1 VAIDWR
7 HLEDSPLAIEAQEGN
22 LMGIVE
28 TLTDVFSPLNTYIWY
43 IAFVCLIGIGLYF
56 LYRLKFMQVTHMGEN
71 AKLAINGVNEQT
83 DGKKLSSFEAFC
95 LGMGARI
102 GVGNIAGVATAI
114 ATGGPGAVF
123 WMWIFA
129 LIGAGTSFMESTAA
143 QIYKEKKADGSYYG
157 GPAYY
162 ATKGLKKRWLG
173 VILAVLI
180 TVTFGFGF
188 VGVQASNSSA
198 AIVNAFGVDAHVVG
212 AVIALI
218 AALVIFSG
226 TKVVGKFSSKVVP
239 AMAVLWII
247 FTVAIILVNIG
258 NVGNAIA
265 MIFTYAFSAPALL
278 GGGIGT
284 VIMVGL
290 KRGVFSNEA
299 GLGSVANLAGTADTT
314 HPVKQGLIQSFG
326 VIVDTLIVC
335 TFTALAVLSFGDWEA
350 IAATGLKAA
359 PLVQMVATQALGD
372 WAPSLIAIFLFVFA
386 FTSMLG
392 YYTMSEANL
401 RYVKDSNTLIF
412 IIRIIVILVAFS
424 SCLIDT
430 GLMDLI
436 SDTFMA
442 AMGAVNIVVVAL
454 LAKPVM
460 EAYRDYRDQKKAGV
474 EEPTFDPSV
483 LSDPSGVTEWGP
495 AAQDKE

>member
-1 VAIDWR
+1 MSFSDLLNDI
-7 HLEDSPLAIEAQEGN
+7 
-22 LMGIVE
+22 
-28 TLTDVFSPLNTYIWY
+28 FSPLNEYIWY
-43 IAFVCLIGIGLYF
+43 IAFVCLIGLGLYF
-56 LYRLKFMQVTHMGEN
+56 LVRLKFMQVVHIKEN
-71 AKLAINGVNEQT
+71 ATLAVSGVNDKT

-143 QIYKEKKADGSYYG
+143 QIYKEKKSDGSYYG

-173 VILAVLI
+173 VVLAILI
-180 TVTFGFGF
+180 TVTFGIGF

-198 AIVNAFGVDAHVVG
+198 AIVEAFNVDSHIVG
-212 AVIALI
+212 FVIALI
-218 AALVIFSG
+218 AGLVIFSG
-226 TKVVGKFSSKVVP
+226 TKIVGRFSAKIVP
-239 AMAVLWII
+239 AMAVFWII
-247 FTVAIILVNIG
+247 FTIAIIVMNFG
-258 NVGNAIA
+258 NVGNAFA
-265 MIFTYAFSAPALL
+265 MIFQYAFSAPALL

-284 VIMVGL
+284 IIMVGL

-299 GLGSVANLAGTADTT
+299 GLGSIANLAGTADTT

-326 VIVDTLIVC
+326 VIVDTIIVC
-335 TFTALAVLSFGDWEA
+335 TFTAIAVLSFGNWEEVMA
-350 IAATGLKAA
+350 LGLRGA
-359 PLVQMVATQALGD
+359 PLVQEVASQALGT
-372 WAPSLIAIFLFVFA
+372 WAPTLIAIFLFVFA

-401 RYVKDSNTLIF
+401 RFVKDHNTVVFVL
-412 IIRIIVILVAFS
+412 RVVVVLVAFA
-424 SCLIDT
+424 SCTIST
-430 GLMDLI
+430 ALMDLI

-442 AMGAVNIVVVAL
+442 AMGAVNVIVVAL

-460 EAYRDYRDQKKAGV
+460 EAYRDYRKQQKEGIK
-474 EEPTFDPSV
+474 EPIFHKSA
-483 LSDPSGVTEWGP
+483 LSDSDGVTEWE
-495 AAQDKE
+495 D

>member
-1 VAIDWR
+1 MSFSDLLNDI
-7 HLEDSPLAIEAQEGN
+7 
-22 LMGIVE
+22 
-28 TLTDVFSPLNTYIWY
+28 FSPLNEYIWY
-43 IAFVCLIGIGLYF
+43 IAFVCLIGLGLYF
-56 LYRLKFMQVTHMGEN
+56 LVRLKFMQVVHIKEN
-71 AKLAINGVNEQT
+71 ATLAVSGVNDKT

-143 QIYKEKKADGSYYG
+143 QIYKEKKSDGSYYG

-173 VILAVLI
+173 VVLAILI
-180 TVTFGFGF
+180 TVTFGIGF

-198 AIVNAFGVDAHVVG
+198 AIVEAFNVDSHIVG
-212 AVIALI
+212 FVIALI
-218 AALVIFSG
+218 AGLVIFSG
-226 TKVVGKFSSKVVP
+226 TKIVGRFSARIVP
-239 AMAVLWII
+239 AMAVFWII
-247 FTVAIILVNIG
+247 FTIAIIVMNFG
-258 NVGNAIA
+258 NVGNAFA
-265 MIFTYAFSAPALL
+265 MIFQYAFSAPALI

-284 VIMVGL
+284 IIMVGL

-299 GLGSVANLAGTADTT
+299 GLGSIANLAGTADTT

-326 VIVDTLIVC
+326 VIVDTIIVC
-335 TFTALAVLSFGDWEA
+335 TFTAIAVLSFGNWEEIMA
-350 IAATGLKAA
+350 LGLRGA
-359 PLVQMVATQALGD
+359 PLVQEVASQALGT
-372 WAPSLIAIFLFVFA
+372 WAPTLIAMFLFVFA

-401 RYVKDSNTLIF
+401 RFVKDHNTVVFVL
-412 IIRIIVILVAFS
+412 RVVVVLVAFA
-424 SCLIDT
+424 SCTIST
-430 GLMDLI
+430 ALMDLI

-442 AMGAVNIVVVAL
+442 AMGAVNVIVVAL

-460 EAYRDYRDQKKAGV
+460 EAYRDYRKQQKEGIK
-474 EEPTFDPSV
+474 EPIFHKSA
-483 LSDPSGVTEWGP
+483 LSDSDGVTEWE
-495 AAQDKE
+495 D

>member
-1 VAIDWR
+1 M
-7 HLEDSPLAIEAQEGN
+7 S
-22 LMGIVE
+22 
-28 TLTDVFSPLNTYIWY
+28 FSDLLSDIFNPLNEYIWY
-43 IAFVCLIGIGLYF
+43 IAFVCLIGLGLYF
-56 LYRLKFMQVTHMGEN
+56 LVRLKFMQVIHIKEN
-71 AKLAINGVNEQT
+71 ATLAVTGVNDKT

-143 QIYKEKKADGSYYG
+143 QIYKEKKSDGSYYG

-173 VILAVLI
+173 VVLAILI
-180 TVTFGFGF
+180 TVTFGIGF

-198 AIVNAFGVDAHVVG
+198 AIVEAFDVDSHIVG
-212 AVIALI
+212 FIIALI
-218 AALVIFSG
+218 AGLVIFSG
-226 TKVVGKFSSKVVP
+226 TKIIGKFSARIVP
-239 AMAVLWII
+239 AMAVFWII
-247 FTVAIILVNIG
+247 FTIAIIITNIG
-258 NVGNAIA
+258 NVGNAFA
-265 MIFTYAFSAPALL
+265 MIFQYAFNVPALL

-284 VIMVGL
+284 IIMVGL

-326 VIVDTLIVC
+326 VIVDTIIVC
-335 TFTALAVLSFGDWEA
+335 TFTAIAVLSFGNWEE
-350 IAATGLKAA
+350 IMATGLRGA
-359 PLVQMVATQALGD
+359 PLVQAVATDALGS

-386 FTSMLG
+386 FTSMIG

-401 RYVKDSNTLIF
+401 RFVKDHNTIVF
-412 IIRIIVILVAFS
+412 ILRVVVVLVAFA
-424 SCLIDT
+424 SCTIST
-430 GLMDLI
+430 ALMDLI

-442 AMGAVNIVVVAL
+442 AMGAVNVIVVCL

-460 EAYRDYRDQKKAGV
+460 EAYRDYRQQQKDGV
-474 EEPTFDPSV
+474 KEPIFHKSA
-483 LSDPSGVTEWGP
+483 LSDSEGVTEWE
-495 AAQDKE
+495 D

>member
-1 VAIDWR
+1 MSFSDFLNDI
-7 HLEDSPLAIEAQEGN
+7 
-22 LMGIVE
+22 
-28 TLTDVFSPLNTYIWY
+28 FSPANEYIWY
-43 IAFVCLIGIGLYF
+43 IAFVCLIGLGLYF
-56 LYRLKFMQVTHMGEN
+56 LIRLKFMQVVHIKEN
-71 AKLAINGVNEQT
+71 ATLAVTGVNEKT

-143 QIYKEKKADGSYYG
+143 QIYKEKKSDGSYYG

-162 ATKGLKKRWLG
+162 ATKGLKKKWLG
-173 VILAVLI
+173 VVLAILI
-180 TVTFGFGF
+180 TVTFGIGF

-198 AIVNAFGVDAHVVG
+198 AIVEAFNVDSHIVG
-212 AVIALI
+212 FIIALI
-218 AALVIFSG
+218 AGLVIFSG
-226 TKVVGKFSSKVVP
+226 TKVVGKFSAKIVP
-239 AMAVLWII
+239 AMAVFWII
-247 FTVAIILVNIG
+247 FTIAIIITNIG
-258 NVGNAIA
+258 NVGNAFA
-265 MIFTYAFSAPALL
+265 MIFQYAFNVPALI
-278 GGGIGT
+278 GGGIGSI
-284 VIMVGL
+284 IMVGL

-326 VIVDTLIVC
+326 VIVDTIIVC
-335 TFTALAVLSFGDWEA
+335 TFTAIAVLSFGDWDA
-350 IAATGLKAA
+350 ICAAIYDGGDLILKGA
-359 PLVQMVATQALGD
+359 PFVQMVASSTLGD
-372 WAPSLIAIFLFVFA
+372 WAPTLIAIFLFVFA

-401 RYVKDSNTLIF
+401 RFVKDHNT
-412 IIRIIVILVAFS
+412 IVFVLRVVVVLVAFA
-424 SCLIDT
+424 SCTIDT

-442 AMGAVNIVVVAL
+442 AMGAVNVIVVAL
-454 LAKPVM
+454 LAKPIM
-460 EAYRDYRDQKKAGV
+460 EAYRDYRKQQKEGV
-474 EEPTFDPSV
+474 KEPIFHKSA
-483 LSDPSGVTEWGP
+483 LSDSDGVTEWE
-495 AAQDKE
+495 D

>member
-1 VAIDWR
+1 MSFSDLLNDI
-7 HLEDSPLAIEAQEGN
+7 
-22 LMGIVE
+22 
-28 TLTDVFSPLNTYIWY
+28 FSPLNEYIWY
-43 IAFVCLIGIGLYF
+43 IAFVCLIGLGLFF
-56 LYRLKFMQVTHMGEN
+56 LVRLKFMQVVHIKEN
-71 AKLAINGVNEQT
+71 ATLAVTGVNDKT

-143 QIYKEKKADGSYYG
+143 QIYKEKKSDGSYYG

-173 VILAVLI
+173 VVLAILI
-180 TVTFGFGF
+180 TVTFGIGF

-198 AIVNAFGVDAHVVG
+198 AIVEAFSVDSHIVG
-212 AVIALI
+212 FIIALI
-218 AALVIFSG
+218 AGLVIFSG
-226 TKVVGKFSSKVVP
+226 TKIVGKFSAQIVP
-239 AMAVLWII
+239 AMAVFWII
-247 FTVAIILVNIG
+247 FTIAIIITNIG
-258 NVGNAIA
+258 NVGNAFA
-265 MIFTYAFSAPALL
+265 MIFQYAFSAPALI

-284 VIMVGL
+284 IIMVGL

-326 VIVDTLIVC
+326 VIVDTIIVC
-335 TFTALAVLSFGDWEA
+335 TFTAIAVLSFGNWEEVMA
-350 IAATGLKAA
+350 LGLRGA
-359 PLVQMVATQALGD
+359 PLVQEVASQALGT

-401 RYVKDSNTLIF
+401 RFVKDHNTVVFVL
-412 IIRIIVILVAFS
+412 RVVVVLVAFA
-424 SCLIDT
+424 SCTIST
-430 GLMDLI
+430 ALMDLI

-442 AMGAVNIVVVAL
+442 AMGAVNVIVVAL

-460 EAYRDYRDQKKAGV
+460 EAYRDYRKQQKEGIK
-474 EEPTFDPSV
+474 EPIFHKSA
-483 LSDPSGVTEWGP
+483 LSDSDGVTEWE
-495 AAQDKE
+495 D

>member
-1 VAIDWR
+1 MSFSDLLNDI
-7 HLEDSPLAIEAQEGN
+7 
-22 LMGIVE
+22 
-28 TLTDVFSPLNTYIWY
+28 FSPLNEYIWY
-43 IAFVCLIGIGLYF
+43 IAFVCLIGLGLYF
-56 LYRLKFMQVTHMGEN
+56 LVRLKFMQVVHIKEN
-71 AKLAINGVNEQT
+71 ATLAVSGVNDKT

-143 QIYKEKKADGSYYG
+143 QIYKEKKSDGSYYG

-173 VILAVLI
+173 VVLAILI
-180 TVTFGFGF
+180 TVTFGIGF

-198 AIVNAFGVDAHVVG
+198 AIVEAFNVDSHIVG
-212 AVIALI
+212 FVIALI
-218 AALVIFSG
+218 AGLVIFSG
-226 TKVVGKFSSKVVP
+226 TKIVGRFSARIVP
-239 AMAVLWII
+239 AMAVFWII
-247 FTVAIILVNIG
+247 FTIAIIVMNFG
-258 NVGNAIA
+258 NVGNAFA
-265 MIFTYAFSAPALL
+265 MIFQYAFSAPALI

-284 VIMVGL
+284 IIMVGL

-299 GLGSVANLAGTADTT
+299 GLGSIANLAGTADTT

-326 VIVDTLIVC
+326 VIVDTIIVC
-335 TFTALAVLSFGDWEA
+335 TFTAIAVLSFGNWEEIMA
-350 IAATGLKAA
+350 LGLRGA
-359 PLVQMVATQALGD
+359 PLVQEVASQALGT
-372 WAPSLIAIFLFVFA
+372 WAPTLIAIFLFVFA

-401 RYVKDSNTLIF
+401 RFVKDHNTVVFVL
-412 IIRIIVILVAFS
+412 RVVVVLVAFA
-424 SCLIDT
+424 SCTIST
-430 GLMDLI
+430 ALMDLI

-442 AMGAVNIVVVAL
+442 AMGAVNVIVVAL

-460 EAYRDYRDQKKAGV
+460 EAYRDYRKQQKEGIK
-474 EEPTFDPSV
+474 EPIFHKSA
-483 LSDPSGVTEWGP
+483 LSDSDGVTEWE
-495 AAQDKE
+495 D

>member
-1 VAIDWR
+1 M
-7 HLEDSPLAIEAQEGN
+7 SFS
-22 LMGIVE
+22 
-28 TLTDVFSPLNTYIWY
+28 DVLNDIFSPLNEYIWY
-43 IAFVCLIGIGLYF
+43 IAFVCLIGLGLYF
-56 LYRLKFMQVTHMGEN
+56 LVRLKFMQVVHIKEN
-71 AKLAINGVNEQT
+71 ASLAVSGVNDKT

-143 QIYKEKKADGSYYG
+143 QIYKEKKSDGSYYG

-173 VILAVLI
+173 VILAILI
-180 TVTFGFGF
+180 TVTFGIGF

-198 AIVNAFGVDAHVVG
+198 AIVEAFNIDSHIVG
-212 AVIALI
+212 FIIALI
-218 AALVIFSG
+218 AGLVIFSG
-226 TKVVGKFSSKVVP
+226 TKIVGKFSAKIVP
-239 AMAVLWII
+239 AMAVFWII
-247 FTVAIILVNIG
+247 FTIAIIIMNIG
-258 NVGNAIA
+258 NVGNAFA
-265 MIFTYAFSAPALL
+265 MIFQYAFSAPALI
-278 GGGIGT
+278 GGGIGSI
-284 VIMVGL
+284 IMVGL

-326 VIVDTLIVC
+326 VIVDTIIVC
-335 TFTALAVLSFGDWEA
+335 TFTAVAVLSFGNWEEVMA
-350 IAATGLKAA
+350 LGLRGA
-359 PLVQMVATQALGD
+359 PLVQEVASQTLGT
-372 WAPSLIAIFLFVFA
+372 WAPTLIAIFLFVFA

-401 RYVKDSNTLIF
+401 RFVKDHNTVVFVL
-412 IIRIIVILVAFS
+412 RVVVVLVAFA
-424 SCLIDT
+424 SCTIST
-430 GLMDLI
+430 ALMDLI

-442 AMGAVNIVVVAL
+442 AMGAVNVIVVAL

-460 EAYRDYRDQKKAGV
+460 EAYRDYRKQQKEGIK
-474 EEPTFDPSV
+474 EPIFHKSA
-483 LSDPSGVTEWGP
+483 LSDSDGVTEWE
-495 AAQDKE
+495 D

>member
-1 VAIDWR
+1 MSFSDLLNDI
-7 HLEDSPLAIEAQEGN
+7 
-22 LMGIVE
+22 
-28 TLTDVFSPLNTYIWY
+28 FSPLNEYIWY
-43 IAFVCLIGIGLYF
+43 IAFVCLIGLGLYF
-56 LYRLKFMQVTHMGEN
+56 LVRLKFMQVVHIKEN
-71 AKLAINGVNEQT
+71 ATLAVTGVNDKT

-143 QIYKEKKADGSYYG
+143 QIYKEKKSDGSYYG

-173 VILAVLI
+173 VVLAILI
-180 TVTFGFGF
+180 TVTFGIGF

-198 AIVNAFGVDAHVVG
+198 AIVEAFNVDSHIVG
-212 AVIALI
+212 FVIALI
-218 AALVIFSG
+218 AGLVIFSG
-226 TKVVGKFSSKVVP
+226 TKIVGKFSAKIVP
-239 AMAVLWII
+239 AMAVFWII
-247 FTVAIILVNIG
+247 FTIAIIVMNFG
-258 NVGNAIA
+258 NVGNAFA
-265 MIFTYAFSAPALL
+265 MIFQYAFSAPALI

-284 VIMVGL
+284 IIMVGL

-326 VIVDTLIVC
+326 VIVDTIIVC
-335 TFTALAVLSFGDWEA
+335 TFTAIAVLSFGNWEEVMA
-350 IAATGLKAA
+350 LGLRGA
-359 PLVQMVATQALGD
+359 PLVQEVASQTLGT
-372 WAPSLIAIFLFVFA
+372 WAPTLIAIFLFVFA

-401 RYVKDSNTLIF
+401 RFVKDHNTVVFVL
-412 IIRIIVILVAFS
+412 RVVVVLVAFA
-424 SCLIDT
+424 SCTIST
-430 GLMDLI
+430 ALMDLI

-442 AMGAVNIVVVAL
+442 AMGAVNVIVVAL

-460 EAYRDYRDQKKAGV
+460 EAYRDYRKQQKEGIK
-474 EEPTFDPSV
+474 EPIFHKSA
-483 LSDPSGVTEWGP
+483 LSDSDGVTEWE
-495 AAQDKE
+495 D

>member
-1 VAIDWR
+1 MSFSDLLNDI
-7 HLEDSPLAIEAQEGN
+7 
-22 LMGIVE
+22 
-28 TLTDVFSPLNTYIWY
+28 FSPLNEYIWY
-43 IAFVCLIGIGLYF
+43 IAFVCLIGLGLYF
-56 LYRLKFMQVTHMGEN
+56 LVRLKFMQVVHIKEN
-71 AKLAINGVNEQT
+71 ATLAVSGVNDKT

-143 QIYKEKKADGSYYG
+143 QIYKEKKSDGSYYG

-173 VILAVLI
+173 VVLAILI
-180 TVTFGFGF
+180 TVTFGIGF

-198 AIVNAFGVDAHVVG
+198 AIVEAFNVDSHIVG
-212 AVIALI
+212 FVIALI
-218 AALVIFSG
+218 AGLVIFSG
-226 TKVVGKFSSKVVP
+226 TKIVGRFSARIVP
-239 AMAVLWII
+239 AMAVFWII
-247 FTVAIILVNIG
+247 FTIAIIVMNFG
-258 NVGNAIA
+258 NVGNAFA
-265 MIFTYAFSAPALL
+265 MIFQYAFSAPALI

-284 VIMVGL
+284 IIMVGL

-299 GLGSVANLAGTADTT
+299 GLGSIANLAGTADTT

-326 VIVDTLIVC
+326 VIVDTIIVC
-335 TFTALAVLSFGDWEA
+335 TFTAIAVLSFGNWEEVMA
-350 IAATGLKAA
+350 LGLRGA
-359 PLVQMVATQALGD
+359 PLVQEVASQALGT
-372 WAPSLIAIFLFVFA
+372 WAPTLIAIFLFVFA

-401 RYVKDSNTLIF
+401 RFVKDHNTVVFVL
-412 IIRIIVILVAFS
+412 RVVVVLVAFA
-424 SCLIDT
+424 SCTIST
-430 GLMDLI
+430 ALMDLI

-442 AMGAVNIVVVAL
+442 AMGAVNVIVVAL

-460 EAYRDYRDQKKAGV
+460 EAYRDYRKQQKEGIK
-474 EEPTFDPSV
+474 EPIFHKSA
-483 LSDPSGVTEWGP
+483 LSDSDGVTEWE
-495 AAQDKE
+495 D

>member
-1 VAIDWR
+1 MSFSDLLNDI
-7 HLEDSPLAIEAQEGN
+7 
-22 LMGIVE
+22 
-28 TLTDVFSPLNTYIWY
+28 FSPLNEYIWY
-43 IAFVCLIGIGLYF
+43 IAFVCLIGLGLYF
-56 LYRLKFMQVTHMGEN
+56 LVRLKFMQVVHIKEN
-71 AKLAINGVNEQT
+71 ATLAVTGVNDKT

-143 QIYKEKKADGSYYG
+143 QIYKEKKSDGSYYG

-173 VILAVLI
+173 VVLAILI
-180 TVTFGFGF
+180 TVTFGIGF

-198 AIVNAFGVDAHVVG
+198 AIVEAFNVDSHIVG
-212 AVIALI
+212 FVIALI
-218 AALVIFSG
+218 AGLVIFSG
-226 TKVVGKFSSKVVP
+226 TKIVGKFSAKIVP
-239 AMAVLWII
+239 AMAVFWII
-247 FTVAIILVNIG
+247 FTIAIIVMNFG
-258 NVGNAIA
+258 NVGNAFA
-265 MIFTYAFSAPALL
+265 MIFQYAFSAPALI

-284 VIMVGL
+284 IIMVGL

-326 VIVDTLIVC
+326 VIVDTIIVC
-335 TFTALAVLSFGDWEA
+335 TFTAIAVLSFGNWEEVMA
-350 IAATGLKAA
+350 LGLRGA
-359 PLVQMVATQALGD
+359 PLVQEVASQALGT
-372 WAPSLIAIFLFVFA
+372 WAPTLIAMFLFVFA

-401 RYVKDSNTLIF
+401 RFVKDHNTVVFVL
-412 IIRIIVILVAFS
+412 RVVVVLVAFA
-424 SCLIDT
+424 SCTIST
-430 GLMDLI
+430 ALMDLI

-442 AMGAVNIVVVAL
+442 AMGAVNVIVVAL

-460 EAYRDYRDQKKAGV
+460 EAYRDYRKQQKEGIK
-474 EEPTFDPSV
+474 EPIFHKSA
-483 LSDPSGVTEWGP
+483 LSDSDGVTEWE
-495 AAQDKE
+495 D